1 MSDFEEIPEP
11 GEVAE
16 VFTAPLAF
24 LTESKNFQVEHRRWR
39 GQMRYYYT
47 IPYGPYYIWGATAR
61 MLKMLSE
68 TLAVK

>member
-1 MSDFEEIPEP
+1 
-11 GEVAE
+11 
-16 VFTAPLAF
+16 